1 MTFNDIIGQE
11 QIIGHMRSAIR
22 EGKLSHAYIIAG
34 EKGCG
39 KKMLANTFAMAIQ
52 CEEGGTEPCGLCRSC
67 KQALSGNNPD
77 IRYVNHEKPNVIS
90 VDEIR
95 TQLNSDIAIKPYAR
109 EKKIYIIDEAEKMNV
124 QAQNA
129 MLKTIEEPPEYAV
142 IMILVTNPGIL
153 LQTILSRCILL
164 NVRAVNKEKIVNFL
178 TEKHGTS
185 EYMAEL
191 AAVFSE
197 GNVGKAINFATSD
210 EFSTLKK
217 EVLGELKKFDSM
229 RADELYRTA
238 KEWADDKVNLQ
249 ERLLLAEMW
258 YRDVFV
264 VKSTDKTDNT
274 YFRDEDRELYR
285 QAMLFGFEELSA
297 KLDAVSLFKERM
309 RFNVNAESALMVM
322 MLALRDNA
330 QA

>member
-77 IRYVNHEKPNVIS
+77 IRYVTHEKPNVIS

-142 IMILVTNPGIL
+142 IKIG
-153 LQTILSRCILL
+153 
-164 NVRAVNKEKIVNFL
+164 RAHV
-178 TEKHGTS
+178 
-185 EYMAEL
+185 
-191 AAVFSE
+191 
-197 GNVGKAINFATSD
+197 
-210 EFSTLKK
+210 
-217 EVLGELKKFDSM
+217 
-229 RADELYRTA
+229 
-238 KEWADDKVNLQ
+238 
-249 ERLLLAEMW
+249 
-258 YRDVFV
+258 
-264 VKSTDKTDNT
+264 
-274 YFRDEDRELYR
+274 
-285 QAMLFGFEELSA
+285 
-297 KLDAVSLFKERM
+297 
-309 RFNVNAESALMVM
+309 
-322 MLALRDNA
+322 
-330 QA
+330 

>member
-77 IRYVNHEKPNVIS
+77 IRYVTHEKPNVIS

-322 MLALRDNA
+322 MLAFRDNA

>member
-1 MTFNDIIGQE
+1 
-11 QIIGHMRSAIR
+11 
-22 EGKLSHAYIIAG
+22 
-34 EKGCG
+34 
-39 KKMLANTFAMAIQ
+39 
-52 CEEGGTEPCGLCRSC
+52 
-67 KQALSGNNPD
+67 
-77 IRYVNHEKPNVIS
+77 
-90 VDEIR
+90 
-95 TQLNSDIAIKPYAR
+95 
-109 EKKIYIIDEAEKMNV
+109 
-124 QAQNA
+124 
-129 MLKTIEEPPEYAV
+129 
-142 IMILVTNPGIL
+142 
-153 LQTILSRCILL
+153 LL

-210 EFSTLKK
+210 EFSALKK

-258 YRDVFV
+258 YRDVLV

>member
-1 MTFNDIIGQE
+1 
-11 QIIGHMRSAIR
+11 
-22 EGKLSHAYIIAG
+22 
-34 EKGCG
+34 
-39 KKMLANTFAMAIQ
+39 
-52 CEEGGTEPCGLCRSC
+52 
-67 KQALSGNNPD
+67 
-77 IRYVNHEKPNVIS
+77 
-90 VDEIR
+90 
-95 TQLNSDIAIKPYAR
+95 
-109 EKKIYIIDEAEKMNV
+109 MNV

-330 QA
+330 QD